1 MHMLTETLQFGMPNL
16 EKMVTMPDQFW
27 SPLLLKFIIVHELIT
42 PTISTLFHNTTL
54 PFPILPS
61 TARNPKSGTQFRKIY
76 ICRTLWMQ
84 EKWYENVS
92 FSFLCILKFHTNSWK
107 ATHVRNKCCPQR
119 FTSIHNWYNKMDKLL
134 TVDFV
139 FIYVNVVCLR
149 NAPHL
154 LVTWNTKRKLGK

>member
-42 PTISTLFHNTTL
+42 PPTSPSTITL
-54 PFPILPS
+54 PYHSHL

-84 EKWYENVS
+84 EKLYENVS
-92 FSFLCILKFHTNSWK
+92 FSFLCILSWK
-107 ATHVRNKCCPQR
+107 DTHVRNKCCPQR

-154 LVTWNTKRKLGK
+154 LVTWNMKRKLGK